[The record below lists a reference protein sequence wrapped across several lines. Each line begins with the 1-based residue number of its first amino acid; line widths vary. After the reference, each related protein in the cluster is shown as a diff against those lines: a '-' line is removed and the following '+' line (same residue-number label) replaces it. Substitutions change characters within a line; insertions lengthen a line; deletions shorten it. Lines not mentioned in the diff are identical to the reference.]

1 MPLNDILNTLKA
13 MKPKYTN
20 EGLYIL
26 GVFGSCARNQ
36 ATQSSDIDILI
47 ETNNIFLQNHPD
59 GFSGFSRLAEV
70 RAELEKIFDAKVDLV
85 DKVGLVQH
93 NNQHILQSTVYV

>member
-1 MPLNDILNTLKA
+1 MPLNDILNTLRT

-20 EGLYIL
+20 EGLNIL
-26 GVFGSCARNQ
+26 GVFGSYARNQ
-36 ATQSSDIDILI
+36 ESQNSDIYILI
-47 ETNNIFLQNHPD
+47 ETSNAFLQNYPD
-59 GFSGFSRLAEV
+59 GFSGFSRLAEIKT
-70 RAELEKIFDAKVDLV
+70 ELEKIFNTKIDLV